1 MHKDLSYFKIWL
13 NIIQNLQNVLISSDQ
28 NMSKGQNMFPGV
40 QNVSIAPYCMLL

>member
-1 MHKDLSYFKIWL
+1 MHKGLIYFKIWL
-13 NIIQNLQNVLISSDQ
+13 KIIQNLQNVLISSDR